1 MSPKGAYNLHSQQK
15 NHHVQQTVS
24 IDDFEGLL
32 QKASELRGH
41 RCLGLPLGIKMA
53 QMGLKLLNLTEEE
66 KREYLVVFVENDKCP
81 ADAIQIATG
90 CSAGSRKLKM
100 LYYGKS
106 AATFVDGRTGEGYR
120 VASKKDLMPRV
131 LELAVKDNIIKAG
144 EKTEKCSKLERQI
157 LMNAFMKMPPEELL
171 DAQAV
176 KVAWD
181 SPLISSRM
189 EPGINCSKCG
199 EDIMSGM
206 GVKQEDGT
214 ILCRSCL
221 KGPYYHPL

>member
-1 MSPKGAYNLHSQQK
+1 LHSQQK
-15 NHHVQQTVS
+15 DHHAQQTVN

-106 AATFVDGRTGEGYR
+106 AATFVDGRTGWGYR
-120 VASKKDLMPRV
+120 VVSKKDLPPRA
-131 LELAVKDNIIKAG
+131 LDLAVKDNIIKAD
-144 EKTEKCSKLERQI
+144 EKVEPMSKLERQV
-157 LMNAFMKMPPEELL
+157 LMNAFMKMTPKELF
-171 DAQAV
+171 DFQAV
-176 KVAWD
+176 KVTWD
-181 SPLISSRM
+181 GPLLCSRM
-189 EPGINCSKCG
+189 DRTVYCSKCG
-199 EDIMSGM
+199 EDIMSGL
-206 GVKQEDGT
+206 GVKQDDGAV
-214 ILCRSCL
+214 LCRSCL
-221 KGPYYHPL
+221 KGPYYQPL

>member
-1 MSPKGAYNLHSQQK
+1 MHFQQK
-15 NHHVQQTVS
+15 NHHAQQTVN

-120 VASKKDLMPRV
+120 VFSKKDLTPRA
-131 LELAVKDNIIKAG
+131 LHLAVKDNIIKAD
-144 EKTEKCSKLERQI
+144 EKVEPMSKLERQV
-157 LMNAFMKMPPEELL
+157 LMNAFMKMSPKELF
-171 DAQAV
+171 DFQVV
-176 KVAWD
+176 KVTWD
-181 SPLISSRM
+181 SPLLRSKM
-189 EPGINCSKCG
+189 DPAVYCSKCG

-206 GVKQEDGT
+206 GVKQDDGT
-214 ILCRSCL
+214 ILCRSCQ